1 MQQARPAARTA
12 VRPPPT
18 PTSTS
23 WEPPPPVSV
32 AGGVRHPPVSATTT
46 TVGTTSATAGAAG
59 GVRDQP
65 IRLHDN
71 NEQYQ
76 LHSTRADLYAIIQ
89 TTEALEGAWRRGSVS
104 EAAYVQAVRTLIAQ
118 FKSTADLL
126 SDQMPNPEDFWAQ
139 CGLSAQAARIRLC
152 RERVPGTH
160 VGLEGGAAG
169 AGAGTSTAAAVAPA
183 PAGPSAAA
191 EATATEERQQ
201 ALKRVATSTAVAGA
215 GVVQAGA
222 LLNCCERFLTAL
234 DSVHLQMTAVDQVYP
249 QLLQVAESLDRVTS
263 VPATF
268 DGKATLAKWLT
279 KLKTLPATYQL
290 NEDEVRQVTYDLN
303 MTYRDFRAA
312 VGA

>member
-1 MQQARPAARTA
+1 MPTAA
-12 VRPPPT
+12 
-18 PTSTS
+18 
-23 WEPPPPVSV
+23 E
-32 AGGVRHPPVSATTT
+32 GGRQHQT
-46 TVGTTSATAGAAG
+46 
-59 GVRDQP
+59 RQ
-65 IRLHDN
+65 HDN

-104 EAAYVQAVRTLIAQ
+104 ESAYVQAVRTLIAQ

-160 VGLEGGAAG
+160 VGLEGGSAAAG
-169 AGAGTSTAAAVAPA
+169 AGTAAATAAV
-183 PAGPSAAA
+183 PSAAA
-191 EATATEERQQ
+191 EATATQERQQ

-215 GVVQAGA
+215 GVAQAGA

-234 DSVHLQMTAVDQVYP
+234 DLVQLQMTAVDQVYP
-249 QLLQVAESLDRVTS
+249 QLLQVAESLDRVAS

-290 NEDEVRQVTYDLN
+290 NEDEVRQLTYDLN

>member
-18 PTSTS
+18 PTSTN

-32 AGGVRHPPVSATTT
+32 AGGVRHPPVSTTT
-46 TVGTTSATAGAAG
+46 TSVGTAAVAGAAG

-104 EAAYVQAVRTLIAQ
+104 ESAYVQAVRTLIAQ

-160 VGLEGGAAG
+160 VGLEGGSAAAG
-169 AGAGTSTAAAVAPA
+169 AGTAAATAA
-183 PAGPSAAA
+183 APSAAA

-215 GVVQAGA
+215 GVAQAGA

-234 DSVHLQMTAVDQVYP
+234 DLVQLQMTAVDQVYP
-249 QLLQVAESLDRVTS
+249 QLLQVAESLDRVAS

-290 NEDEVRQVTYDLN
+290 NEDEVRQLTYDLN